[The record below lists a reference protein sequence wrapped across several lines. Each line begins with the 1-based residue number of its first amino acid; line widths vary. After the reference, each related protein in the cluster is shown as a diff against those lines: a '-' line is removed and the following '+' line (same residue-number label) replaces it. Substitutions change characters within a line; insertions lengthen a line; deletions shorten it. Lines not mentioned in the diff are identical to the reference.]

1 MGKGVLLKIT
11 RIGREDAHYKSRY
24 LIGAIG
30 RFVVDTDGE
39 RPIKRKDG
47 SRRGRFVALDGERV
61 FYHWVFV
68 KPYKVKP

>member
-11 RIGREDAHYKSRY
+11 WLGREDAHYVSRY
-24 LIGAIG
+24 LVGATG

-47 SRRGRFVALDGERV
+47 SRRGRFVALDGRWT
-61 FYHWVFV
+61 FFHWVFAV
-68 KPYKVKP
+68 KVKP